1 MCCFLAWL
9 FEKLRKKEE
18 QEGLEEEENPW
29 SSDFDFK
36 QKMDSCKNPKAL
48 NSENI
53 TECKSNDLPR
63 TRDEIADQYRSSP

>member
-9 FEKLRKKEE
+9 FEKLRKKEA

-36 QKMDSCKNPKAL
+36 QKMDLCKNPKAL

-53 TECKSNDLPR
+53 TKCKSNNRPR
-63 TRDEIADQYRSSP
+63 TMDEIADQCRSSP